1 MILPQVGIIL
11 RETSFREIVFL
22 GYEFG
27 KNHTSINHLLFLED
41 LKLFAKSKK
50 QLNTLINTVRIFSED
65 KRMEFDISK
74 YGAVIMRKG
83 KFSHSDE
90 IYLPS
95 GETIHEVDQE
105 KRSHIKITYLECLK
119 VMKSSIM

>member
-1 MILPQVGIIL
+1 MILPQIGIIL
-11 RETSFREIVFL
+11 REASFKEIVFL

-41 LKLFAKSKK
+41 LKLFAKNKK

-65 KRMEFDISK
+65 KRMEFDNSK
-74 YGAVIMRKG
+74 YGGVIMRKG

-90 IYLPS
+90 IYLLS

-105 KRSHIKITYLECLK
+105 KRCKSDLECLK